1 MKICEPSRK
10 EKRALY
16 YYYNIF
22 FHFFLTLCIESCN
35 FSCNFQQMNCNEL
48 KKKNTFEL
56 IKLSSNSILLDRKC

>member
-16 YYYNIF
+16 YYYYIF
-22 FHFFLTLCIESCN
+22 FHFFLTLFIESFN

-48 KKKNTFEL
+48 KKKTFEL